1 MRCSHCGICCT
12 KTQMLLS
19 NADIAHLEKAGY
31 PKEQFVYFDKQKY
44 AKLRNLKGYCFFYDN
59 EKHRCKIYK
68 LRPEGCFI
76 YPVIYSEEDGVII
89 DDLCPEKKTVSEEE
103 REKKGKRVAKLLGRI
118 DRETENR

>member
-1 MRCSHCGICCT
+1 
-12 KTQMLLS
+12 MLLS
-19 NADIAHLEKAGY
+19 NADIARLEKVGY

-44 AKLRNLKGYCFFYDN
+44 SKLRNLKGYCFFYDN